1 MHNNINCKHD
11 SSSNNNANQY
21 SCSNNKNDDD
31 YRDNNSYYGL
41 KILVKI
47 IAIIANTV
55 TDDGSKNSNNKI
67 TTPTITAITNPNI
80 MNHRS

>member
-11 SSSNNNANQY
+11 SSSNNNANQN
-21 SCSNNKNDDD
+21 SCSNNKNDDG
-31 YRDNNSYYGL
+31 YRDNSYYGL

-67 TTPTITAITNPNI
+67 TAPTITAITNPNI
-80 MNHRS
+80 HHE